1 MFINCEKY
9 TTLMRGIDNRKV
21 MHMWG
26 QGLYEN
32 TVYFIKFCCKRKTA
46 LKNNIHLF
54 FNRQYKN
61 TLW

>member
-1 MFINCEKY
+1 MMCLCMFINCEKY

-32 TVYFIKFCCKRKTA
+32 TVYFIKFCCKRKIA
-46 LKNNIHLF
+46 LKSKV
-54 FNRQYKN
+54 Y
-61 TLW
+61 